1 MKFEPKTLDY
11 NLSPYTGLTRES
23 WLEAGK
29 YMLEGIFRN
38 IDDFRKPVVMPRK
51 ETEITYPHLKA
62 SPETQ
67 AIQRTAEVF
76 EGLTR
81 SFFIAA
87 PLIANLPD
95 LEICGYSMA
104 EYYKSHV
111 LRVCTKG
118 DTLYVGTYEDQQRIS
133 GHTDPFRAF
142 QQTVET
148 CALVICLWVS
158 KAQIWDT
165 YTKEEKDVIAGFL
178 EGYAHAN
185 TVPQNWRLF
194 NMLDMAFLHMEGYP
208 IQKDVM
214 RDHAQAILNYYAGD
228 GWYRDGH
235 SFDYYSCWAF
245 NVYGPIWNLWYG
257 YENEPYIARKFEE
270 NSNKLMETY
279 GDFFDRD
286 GWTNMWGRS
295 NIYRNAAT
303 SSFDGNLMMPGGK
316 ADPGRAR
323 RISSGSLMQFLG
335 REDFLYKGV
344 PTLGFYGQFSP
355 LVQGYS
361 CAESPFWLGKAF
373 LCLHLP
379 ADHPFWTAKEN
390 NGTWEELGERE
401 VKETCLNGPGLC
413 FSNHQANGE
422 TILRTG
428 KVVKNQ
434 GDVHGMCN
442 YSKLCYNTKYP
453 WEAAPVCEEASDC
466 GGTGACEEASDCG
479 GTGAC
484 EEASDCGGMGACEEV
499 SDCGERSAYIP
510 SLSREKTSEKQ
521 ETNDTA
527 NIKKKKDI
535 PWVESQQYVL
545 RDGTSYPQGRPV
557 PDADKKGRANVTFWH
572 GRKDGILYRRQF
584 FDYSQETESHWIQ
597 AVNLADFA
605 VPYGIMR
612 VDKLRLHRAPVSLT
626 LGSYGFPDN
635 GTEISE
641 KSCGAARAVILKGTD
656 ATGREKQMAM
666 TIYDGWKE
674 LNVLRSTGT
683 NPDSDKSVILYAFM
697 ERKKQY
703 GGFEPYVLISQVIT
717 KESHED
723 FTEEE
728 LFPIA
733 EIIYAD
739 PEGCGSYGPVTL
751 RMKNGSVR
759 TVEYEG
765 MEGCLML

>member
-1 MKFEPKTLDY
+1 MKFEPKTLDFE
-11 NLSPYTGLTRES
+11 LSPYTGLTRES
-23 WLEAGK
+23 WLEAGT
-29 YMLEGIFRN
+29 YMLEGIFQN
-38 IDDFRKPVVMPRK
+38 IDDFEKPVVMPRK

-67 AIQRTAEVF
+67 KTQRTAEVF

-87 PLIANLPD
+87 PMIQNIPD
-95 LEICGYSMA
+95 LKVCGYSMA
-104 EYYKSHV
+104 EYYKNQV

-118 DTLYVGTYEDQQRIS
+118 DELYVGTYADQQDIT
-133 GHTDPFRAF
+133 GHENPFRAF

-158 KAQIWDT
+158 KQQIWDT
-165 YTKEEKDVIAGFL
+165 YTRVEKDVIAEFL
-178 EGYAHAN
+178 ESYAHEN

-245 NVYGPIWNLWYG
+245 NVYAPIWNLWYG
-257 YENEPYIARKFEE
+257 YENEPYLAKRFEE
-270 NSNKLMETY
+270 QSNKLMETY
-279 GDFFDRD
+279 GDFFDRE

-303 SSFDGNLMMPGGK
+303 SAFDGNMLLRDSKANPGL
-316 ADPGRAR
+316 AR

-390 NGTWEELGERE
+390 NGTWDTLEKNQ
-401 VKETCLNGPGLC
+401 VKVTTLDGPALC
-413 FSNHQANGE
+413 FSNHEANGE

-428 KVVKNQ
+428 KVVKQ
-434 GDVHGMCN
+434 PGDEHGMWN

-453 WEAAPVCEEASDC
+453 WESAPAPDVEA
-466 GGTGACEEASDCG
+466 
-479 GTGAC
+479 
-484 EEASDCGGMGACEEV
+484 
-499 SDCGERSAYIP
+499 
-510 SLSREKTSEKQ
+510 
-521 ETNDTA
+521 
-527 NIKKKKDI
+527 
-535 PWVESQQYVL
+535 QQYVL
-545 RDGTSYPQGRPV
+545 KDITTGELT
-557 PDADKKGRANVTFWH
+557 KANVTFWH
-572 GRKDGILYRRQF
+572 GQKEEVLYRRQF
-584 FDYSQETESHWIQ
+584 FNYRLEEECHWIQ
-597 AVNLADFA
+597 AINLADFT
-605 VPYGIMR
+605 VPYGVIRM
-612 VDKLRLHRAPVSLT
+612 DKLRLHRCPVSLT

-635 GTEISE
+635 GTEITE
-641 KSCGAARAVILKGTD
+641 KTCGEAKAIILKGKD
-656 ATGREKQMAM
+656 AIGREKQMAM
-666 TIYDGWKE
+666 TIYDGWKD
-674 LNVLRSTGT
+674 LKVLHSTGT
-683 NPDSDKSVILYAFM
+683 NPDSEKSIIIYA
-697 ERKKQY
+697 ETDRQKQY
-703 GGFEPYVLISQVIT
+703 GYEPYILISQVIT
-717 KESHED
+717 KESVED
-723 FTEEE
+723 FAENE
-728 LFPIA
+728 LFPI
-733 EIIYAD
+733 ESVTYTD
-739 PEGCGSYGPVTL
+739 PEKCGGYGPVTVRL
-751 RMKNGSVR
+751 KDGTERHIEFEGIEGRM
-759 TVEYEG
+759 
-765 MEGCLML
+765 ML

>member
-1 MKFEPKTLDY
+1 MKFEPKALDY
-11 NLSPYTGLTRES
+11 DLSPYTGLTRES

-62 SPETQ
+62 SPEAQ

-87 PLIANLPD
+87 PLISNLPD

-104 EYYKSHV
+104 EYYKSQV

-118 DTLYVGTYEDQQRIS
+118 DPLYVGTYEDQQSIS
-133 GHTDPFRAF
+133 GHTDPFRTF

-148 CALVICLWVS
+148 SALVICLWVS
-158 KAQIWDT
+158 RAQIWDT
-165 YTKEEKDVIAGFL
+165 YTKEEKDVVAGFL

-434 GDVHGMCN
+434 GDVHGMWN

-453 WEAAPVCEEASDC
+453 WEAAPVCEEVSDC
-466 GGTGACEEASDCG
+466 GDMGACEEVSDC
-479 GTGAC
+479 
-484 EEASDCGGMGACEEV
+484 EGMGACEEV
-499 SDCGERSAYIP
+499 SDCGETSAYIV
-510 SLSREKTSEKQ
+510 SLSCRKMTRQQ
-521 ETNDTA
+521 EINNIT
-527 NIKKKKDI
+527 NIKKKNDI

-545 RDGTSYPQGRPV
+545 RDGTFYPQGRPV
-557 PDADKKGRANVTFWH
+557 PGADKKGRANVTFWH

-584 FDYSQETESHWIQ
+584 FDYSLETESHWIQ
-597 AVNLADFA
+597 AMNLADFA
-605 VPYGIMR
+605 VPCGIMR

-641 KSCGAARAVILKGTD
+641 KSCGAARAVILKGKD

-666 TIYDGWKE
+666 TIYDGWKD
-674 LNVLRSTGT
+674 LTVLHSTGT
-683 NPDSDKSVILYAFM
+683 NPDSDKSVILYASM
-697 ERKKQY
+697 ERQKQY

-717 KESHED
+717 KEGHED

-733 EIIYAD
+733 EVIYAD

-751 RMKNGSVR
+751 KMRDGSVR